1 MRVVQI
7 PNGAFVENSYLVID
21 EAAAECAVIDPGE
34 EAGLI
39 LREIAAAGTRATA
52 IWITHAHLDHVM
64 GVLRVRQ
71 ETAAPVYL
79 HPADRELYD
88 HAVQQGLAFGVA
100 VGPPP
105 PPPRPL
111 AAGGPVPGGGLRL
124 TVPHPP
130 GPSPG
135 GGGLGGEG
143 AGVTGDVVFA
153 GS

>member
-71 ETAAPVYL
+71 ETPGPAYL
-79 HPADRELYD
+79 HPADPGSSD
-88 HAVQQGLAFGVA
+88 APVQHRSSA
-100 VGPPP
+100 GP
-105 PPPRPL
+105 
-111 AAGGPVPGGGLRL
+111 
-124 TVPHPP
+124 T
-130 GPSPG
+130 S
-135 GGGLGGEG
+135 
-143 AGVTGDVVFA
+143 
-153 GS
+153 

>member
-1 MRVVQI
+1 MKVVQI

-79 HPADRELYD
+79 HPADRELD
-88 HAVQQGLAFGVA
+88 DLAVQQRRAFGVA
-100 VGPPP
+100 GRPAPPPRPPPGARGTGPGRGARVPGPPP
-105 PPPRPL
+105 PGGSPRG
-111 AAGGPVPGGGLRL
+111 GGPV
-124 TVPHPP
+124 
-130 GPSPG
+130 G
-135 GGGLGGEG
+135 GGG
-143 AGVTGDVVFA
+143 GVP
-153 GS
+153 

>member
-100 VGPPP
+100 ADPPP
-105 PPPRPL
+105 PPHPPL
-111 AAGGPVPGGGLRL
+111 AAGGPGQGGGVRV
-124 TVPHPP
+124 TVPPPP
-130 GPSPG
+130 GPPPRGGGPG
-135 GGGLGGEG
+135 GGGAVFTG
-143 AGVTGDVVFA
+143 AV
-153 GS
+153 